1 MSRESTYSGKMG
13 SWQRLIAPL
22 LENLLGLPHMEPFRA
37 KLAAI
42 YGRAVEIGTQQAAL
56 TAGKQ
61 ELSQELQTL
70 MADGERLAG
79 TIRKCLREH
88 YGPKAEKLAAY
99 GLRPFRGRK
108 LKNDP
113 EPLPLPVG
121 TAPSPALDSDSHR

>member
-1 MSRESTYSGKMG
+1 MSTENTYSGKLG
-13 SWQRLIAPL
+13 SWQRLIVPL
-22 LENLLGLPHMEPFRA
+22 LENPPGLSHMEPFRA
-37 KLAAI
+37 KLAALFT
-42 YGRAVEIGTQQAAL
+42 RAVEIGSQQAAL

-79 TIRKCLREH
+79 AIRKCLREH

-99 GLRPFRGRK
+99 GLQPFRGRK

-113 EPLPLPVG
+113 ELPPLPVG
-121 TAPSPALDSDSHR
+121 AASPALDPDSHR